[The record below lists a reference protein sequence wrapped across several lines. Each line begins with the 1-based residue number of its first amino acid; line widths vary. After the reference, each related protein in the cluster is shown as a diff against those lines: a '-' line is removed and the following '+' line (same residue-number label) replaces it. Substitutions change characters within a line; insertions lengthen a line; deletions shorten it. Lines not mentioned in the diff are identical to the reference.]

1 MSTLFSKHLQKNAAP
16 PAPLR
21 EDPFA
26 PGRSGHE
33 QGVGAHKPGGHF
45 PDEKTVQLPAEQV
58 LGDEEEHG
66 VLGQEEQVRNA
77 QEQVEE
83 AYRDRDR
90 WARMALLQTASC
102 GKFSSDRTIQEYV
115 DDIWHLDKI
124 TVEV

>member
-1 MSTLFSKHLQKNAAP
+1 MDQLVDGTYAHGNTEMYRDLYNSLL
-16 PAPLR
+16 
-21 EDPFA
+21 
-26 PGRSGHE
+26 SG
-33 QGVGAHKPGGHF
+33 GNGSR
-45 PDEKTVQLPAEQV
+45 PDMYFILKDFRAYA
-58 LGDEEEHG
+58 
-66 VLGQEEQVRNA
+66 NA

>member
-1 MSTLFSKHLQKNAAP
+1 MYFILKDFRAYA
-16 PAPLR
+16 
-21 EDPFA
+21 
-26 PGRSGHE
+26 
-33 QGVGAHKPGGHF
+33 
-45 PDEKTVQLPAEQV
+45 
-58 LGDEEEHG
+58 
-66 VLGQEEQVRNA
+66 NA